1 MPDTGAPP
9 RPTQHQRQ
17 GERSRREA
25 LTAAKTLLATRGYT
39 GMTVSQLCK
48 LSGLSPG
55 SVYWHFGSKEGVLA
69 AVVEQGVQELLAKV
83 PKPSDFE
90 GTPIERFD
98 QITERIAQLVEEE
111 PESLK
116 LLLTLTLQE
125 DGDEHVRRVVAEM
138 RESALRSWEESLRPL
153 LAPGGD
159 EDDLRFVA
167 AVALLGRAVAD
178 GALIRS
184 VAEGDA
190 PVIDIFRTFVT
201 LLRAFAVHDPRDH
214 RLDAVAS
221 RPSAPSK
228 ESA

>member
-1 MPDTGAPP
+1 MGPRV
-9 RPTQHQRQ
+9 RPTPHQQQ

-25 LTAAKTLLATRGYT
+25 LAAARTLLATRGYT

-48 LSGLSPG
+48 HSGLSPG

-90 GTPIERFD
+90 GSPIERFD
-98 QITERIAQLVEEE
+98 QITERIAQVVEEE

-125 DGDEHVRRVVAEM
+125 DGDEQVRRVVAEM
-138 RESALRSWEESLRPL
+138 RERALRSWEESLRPL
-153 LAPGGD
+153 LAPDGD
-159 EDDLRFVA
+159 ADGLRLVE

-184 VAEGDA
+184 VAEGDGA
-190 PVIDIFRTFVT
+190 VIDIFRTFVT
-201 LLRAFAVHDPRDH
+201 LLRPFAR
-214 RLDAVAS
+214 
-221 RPSAPSK
+221 
-228 ESA
+228 

>member
-1 MPDTGAPP
+1 MSMPRTDPAPGTN
-9 RPTQHQRQ
+9 RHRQQ
-17 GERSRREA
+17 GERSRQEA
-25 LTAAKTLLATRGYT
+25 LAAARTLLATRGYT

-83 PKPSDFE
+83 PKLSDFE
-90 GTPIERFD
+90 GEPIERFA
-98 QITERIAQLVEEE
+98 QINERIAQIVEEE

-153 LAPGGD
+153 LAPDGD
-159 EDDLRFVA
+159 EEGLRLVS

-184 VAEGDA
+184 VAEDDGA
-190 PVIDIFRTFVT
+190 VIDIFRTFVT
-201 LLRAFAVHDPRDH
+201 LLRPFAR
-214 RLDAVAS
+214 
-221 RPSAPSK
+221 
-228 ESA
+228 